1 MKILRLKDYI
11 LTKRESKLIE
21 LGFERRYDTY
31 TGKISYY
38 EGKGSRILLPSGEIE
53 AIWSC
58 GEIDVYDYTED
69 IYNLITNNMVELIDK
84 KDLFKE
90 EI

>member
-1 MKILRLKDYI
+1 MKVLRLKDYI
-11 LTKRESKLIE
+11 LTKRENKLIE

-38 EGKGSRILLPSGEIE
+38 EGKGSHIMLPSREIE
-53 AIWSC
+53 AIWCC
-58 GEIDVYDYTED
+58 GEMDEYNYTGD

-84 KDLFKE
+84 KD
-90 EI
+90 